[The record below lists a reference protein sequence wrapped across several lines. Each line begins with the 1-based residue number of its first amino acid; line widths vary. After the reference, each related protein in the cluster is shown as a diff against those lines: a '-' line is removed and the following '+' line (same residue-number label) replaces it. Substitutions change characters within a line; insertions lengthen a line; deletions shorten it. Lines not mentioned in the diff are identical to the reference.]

1 MIEEVIKQIPAP
13 GLTEKQLL
21 NLEAAINSGDF
32 RMKYLSDSLRVF
44 RSCQYCIN

>member
-32 RMKYLSDSLRVF
+32 KIKCLLAR
-44 RSCQYCIN
+44 